1 MYEKIVLRRK
11 GGLRGISNQNKNK
24 RKQRKQTK
32 NKEETKAKRSDLK

>member
-24 RKQRKQTK
+24 RNQTK
-32 NKEETKAKRSDLK
+32 NKEETKAKRSDIK

>member
-11 GGLRGISNQNKNK
+11 GGLRGISNQNKSK

>member
-11 GGLRGISNQNKNK
+11 GGLRGISNQNK
-24 RKQRKQTK
+24 RKQTK

>member
-1 MYEKIVLRRK
+1 MYEKIVFRRK

-24 RKQRKQTK
+24 RKQTK

>member
-24 RKQRKQTK
+24 RKQTK
-32 NKEETKAKRSDLK
+32 NKEETKTKRSDLK

>member
-24 RKQRKQTK
+24 RKQTK
-32 NKEETKAKRSDLK
+32 NKEKTKAKRSDLK

>member
-24 RKQRKQTK
+24 RKQTKKQRRNQGKTI
-32 NKEETKAKRSDLK
+32 

>member
-11 GGLRGISNQNKNK
+11 GGLRGISNQNK